1 MKKSCKR
8 IKGFDRKKRTY
19 GRLFILSWEI
29 GFLIFFAVPLLQ
41 SLSYAFSTV
50 RFDGTQTLVEF
61 CGLKNFRYAFYES
74 ASYVDNLTESIG
86 TFIYSIPL
94 LLSLSLIVA
103 LMLNGKFKGRIFMR
117 AIFFIPV
124 IISTGVVIEFI
135 RQDSTAQSL
144 ISASQNESNPYLR
157 GLIDFTAVMD
167 GLNLPKSTQKLALS
181 LIKQIYELLWNSGVP
196 IVLFISG
203 LQSIPDQLYEVSRVE
218 GATKWEEFWYIT
230 FPMLHG
236 TTLLTLI
243 YISIELFTSNANP
256 VIKQA
261 YTAIRQQIFDTSS
274 AMLWA
279 YFAIVGGILGIAVLL
294 IQRIFIKKTE

>member
-117 AIFFIPV
+117 ALFFIPV

-167 GLNLPKSTQKLALS
+167 GLNLPKSTQKPALS

-218 GATKWEEFWYIT
+218 GATKWEEFWLIT
-230 FPMLHG
+230 LPMLG
-236 TTLLTLI
+236 RVILLVSVFTMVELMVDPTNPLI
-243 YISIELFTSNANP
+243 SL
-256 VIKQA
+256 A
-261 YTAIRQQIFDTSS
+261 YSFMKSQFYGESS
-274 AMLWA
+274 AMLWS
-279 YFAIVGGILGIAVLL
+279 YFVVIGLIMAALLAI
-294 IQRIFIKKTE
+294 FKKTCLDKWE

>member
-1 MKKSCKR
+1 MKNGYKKT
-8 IKGFDRKKRTY
+8 KGFERKKRTY

-41 SLSYAFSTV
+41 SLSYAFSKVKFNGMETIV
-50 RFDGTQTLVEF
+50 KF
-61 CGLKNFRYAFYES
+61 CGLENFRYVFYES

-86 TFIYSIPL
+86 TFLYSIPL
-94 LLSLSLIVA
+94 LIALSLIVA
-103 LMLNGKFKGRIFMR
+103 MMLNSKFKGRIFMR
-117 AIFFIPV
+117 ALFFIPV

-135 RQDSTAQSL
+135 RQDATAQSL

-167 GLNLPKSTQKLALS
+167 GLSLPESVQNLMLS

-230 FPMLHG
+230 FPMLSG
-236 TTLLTLI
+236 TTVLTLI

-261 YTAIRQQIFDTSS
+261 YTSMQQQIFDTSA

-279 YFAIVGGILGIAVLL
+279 YFAIVGGMLGIAVLL
-294 IQRIFIKKTE
+294 IQRVFIKKTK